1 MGFFFFSGEGCI
13 VFLFFVGG
21 NGLLTGRVRHASY
34 SPMAVYGKTVC
45 LSTVSEEDLTSS
57 LGALSAGVTIPPPH
71 DFVDRFCRKRTNY
84 FRTKNVDI
92 IADPD
97 DFLKGF
103 QPGDIAIY
111 KDFIK
116 QKHWAWFV
124 PPAVSTDTPSSVS
137 TTVKEAAETLTA
149 DSARQEVS
157 FVDLAVNGVSRLFAP
172 AGESPD
178 SSSECSQ
185 HGSPRS
191 SPRLNRGVLLH
202 NQGVVASAAIASPG
216 LQVNRPTNNNAAGG
230 ASASLDLSVV
240 MQQQQVF
247 IENNFREMRRSIGCD
262 MDVKLGA
269 AQQQNIQNFD
279 DIKQIQQSKF
289 DQLEQKTAQMQSQ
302 IQSVGAQVKSLQLSL
317 NKLATKD
324 ELAAV
329 QNNADFRIGEVEQYL
344 DATRQEMESRCQRM
358 DDSIHD
364 LSARVISVERKQSA
378 AVQQVPDARS
388 DSRSVRQPVS
398 LGVSDRI
405 EMYHTPVGMGEFPRP
420 VLHSTMRKMAE
431 GPPISVSTHFTPI
444 SSMLDLGSG
453 LGAHIHSGTPATVDV
468 SGGAFGSVSN
478 GVYRPF
484 LPTGVAPALGVAPSM
499 SVPTANAPC
508 SVANTHG
515 AVLPTIQPG
524 GIMAPSVSSN
534 TTRASSADQS
544 SRLNNSRNTSVR
556 VKEPSVK
563 MPSFDAETGNWTSF
577 IQDFE
582 DMVIEMNWEGIE
594 LNKLKVCLEG
604 KAKQVYRSFDNST
617 KNSYVAVRDQ
627 FNALYGDIDER
638 GAATAKLFHIK
649 QRADQDLNSFVSDIT
664 VLANKAFPT
673 DKDSAQVQAKEAFL
687 KGCIHQSETD
697 FVFKMGKCTTLK
709 EAVCE
714 VKRLVETASNKKAAM
729 VRAFSPSRPDRFSGN
744 KASASNF
751 SEGRRYDGQ
760 SPDRGR
766 DSFSSQDRRNFSP
779 DRDRRNFSRES
790 GRRDFSP
797 NRGRRDFSPRG
808 CRDLSPE
815 QSRSHFPSS
824 RSQGY
829 GRHLSADYNSRRNFS
844 PDAPRDNRFSGN
856 QYQLSAG
863 RDRVEFAPES
873 RQSKS
878 QGGFSYRDESPSRPR
893 GGYSEGN
900 SVAQSARWIGADPN
914 SLPEWSYQLTEQIMK
929 AVQDNALKNN
939 PDKNFYGDSSRG
951 GTRDDSSGSS
961 RTFAPNYSPGSYN
974 YYKSPPRSGRSSPG
988 GSSSGYSANRRP
1000 SGPCFRCGQL
1010 GHFARECS
1018 FPPSPGRADQDGDWR
1033 SPSSSPKTV
1042 RFADGKRD
1050 QPKL

>member
-1 MGFFFFSGEGCI
+1 M
-13 VFLFFVGG
+13 GG

-34 SPMAVYGKTVC
+34 SPMAVHGKTVC
-45 LSTVSEEDLTSS
+45 LSTVSEKDLTSS
-57 LGALSAGVTIPPPH
+57 LGALSAGVTIPPPY
-71 DFVDRFCRKRTNY
+71 DFVDRFCRKRANY

-97 DFLKGF
+97 DFLRGF

-149 DSARQEVS
+149 DSARQQVL
-157 FVDLAVNGVSRLFAP
+157 FVDWAVSGVSCLFAP

-185 HGSPRS
+185 SGSPRS
-191 SPRLNRGVLLH
+191 SPRPNRGVLLH
-202 NQGVVASAAIASPG
+202 NQGIVASAASASSG
-216 LQVNRPTNNNAAGG
+216 LQVNQPADNNFVGG
-230 ASASLDLSVV
+230 APACLDLTVIL
-240 MQQQQVF
+240 QQQKVLF
-247 IENNFREMRRSIGCD
+247 DNNHREIGCD
-262 MDVKLGA
+262 MDDKLRA
-269 AQQQNIQNFD
+269 AQQQNRRNFD
-279 DIKQIQQSKF
+279 QITQIQKTQF
-289 DQLEQKTAQMQSQ
+289 DKLKQETAQMQLQ
-302 IQSVGAQVKSLQLSL
+302 IRSVDAQVKGLQLSL

-329 QNNADFRIGEVEQYL
+329 QNNADFRIGEVEQCL

-364 LSARVISVERKQSA
+364 LSDRVTSVERKQSA
-378 AVQQVPDARS
+378 ADQQVPDARS

-398 LGVSDRI
+398 LGVSDHI
-405 EMYHTPVGMGEFPRP
+405 DMYHNPVGMGEFPRP
-420 VLHSTMRKMAE
+420 VLHSTMRKVAE

-453 LGAHIHSGTPATVDV
+453 LGAHIHSGTPAAAVDV

-478 GVYRPF
+478 GVYCPF
-484 LPTGVAPALGVAPSM
+484 LPAGVAPALGVAL
-499 SVPTANAPC
+499 SVSIPTANAPC
-508 SVANTHG
+508 SVANTHS

-582 DMVIEMNWEGIE
+582 DMVIELNWEGIE

-604 KAKQVYRSFDNST
+604 KAKHVYRSFDDST

-627 FNALYGDIDER
+627 FTALYGDIDER

-649 QRADQDLNSFVSDIT
+649 QRADQDLNSFVSYIT

-687 KGCIHQSETD
+687 KGCIHQSDTD
-697 FVFKMGKCTTLK
+697 FVFKMGKCATLK

-714 VKRLVETASNKKAAM
+714 VKRLVETASNKKAAT

-751 SEGRRYDGQ
+751 SEGQRYDGQ

-766 DSFSSQDRRNFSP
+766 NSFSSQDRRNFSP

-790 GRRDFSP
+790 ERRDFSP
-797 NRGRRDFSPRG
+797 KRGRRDFSPRG
-808 CRDLSPE
+808 RRELSPE

-829 GRHLSADYNSRRNFS
+829 GRHLSSDYNSRRNFS
-844 PDAPRDNRFSGN
+844 PDAPR
-856 QYQLSAG
+856 
-863 RDRVEFAPES
+863 
-873 RQSKS
+873 
-878 QGGFSYRDESPSRPR
+878 
-893 GGYSEGN
+893 
-900 SVAQSARWIGADPN
+900 
-914 SLPEWSYQLTEQIMK
+914 
-929 AVQDNALKNN
+929 
-939 PDKNFYGDSSRG
+939 
-951 GTRDDSSGSS
+951 
-961 RTFAPNYSPGSYN
+961 
-974 YYKSPPRSGRSSPG
+974 
-988 GSSSGYSANRRP
+988 
-1000 SGPCFRCGQL
+1000 
-1010 GHFARECS
+1010 
-1018 FPPSPGRADQDGDWR
+1018 
-1033 SPSSSPKTV
+1033 
-1042 RFADGKRD
+1042 
-1050 QPKL
+1050 

>member
-1 MGFFFFSGEGCI
+1 MS
-13 VFLFFVGG
+13 V
-21 NGLLTGRVRHASY
+21 H
-34 SPMAVYGKTVC
+34 GKTVC
-45 LSTVSEEDLTSS
+45 LSTVSKEDLTSS
-57 LGALSAGVTIPPPH
+57 LGALSTGGTIPPPH
-71 DFVDRFCRKRTNY
+71 DFVDRFCRKRANY
-84 FRTKNVDI
+84 FRTKNVGI

-97 DFLKGF
+97 DFLRGF

-124 PPAVSTDTPSSVS
+124 PPVVSTDTPSSVS

-149 DSARQEVS
+149 DSARQQVP
-157 FVDLAVNGVSRLFAP
+157 FVDLAVNGVSRFFAP
-172 AGESPD
+172 AGDSPD

-191 SPRLNRGVLLH
+191 SPRQNRGVLLH
-202 NQGVVASAAIASPG
+202 NQGIDTSAAIASPG
-216 LQVNRPTNNNAAGG
+216 LQVNRPTDNNSAGG
-230 ASASLDLSVV
+230 ASASQDLSVF
-240 MQQQQVF
+240 MQQQQVLL
-247 IENNFREMRRSIGCD
+247 ENNFREMRRDIGCD

-269 AQQQNIQNFD
+269 AQQQNRQYFD

-289 DQLEQKTAQMQSQ
+289 DKLEQKTAQMQLQ
-302 IQSVGAQVKSLQLSL
+302 IQSVDAQVKGLQLSL

-329 QNNADFRIGEVEQYL
+329 QNNADFRIGEVEQCL

-358 DDSIHD
+358 DESIHD
-364 LSARVISVERKQSA
+364 LGDRVTSVERKQAA
-378 AVQQVPDARS
+378 AVQQVTDARS

-398 LGVSDRI
+398 LGVSDHI
-405 EMYHTPVGMGEFPRP
+405 DMYHTPVGMGEFPRP
-420 VLHSTMRKMAE
+420 VLQSTMRKVTG

-453 LGAHIHSGTPATVDV
+453 LGAHIHSATPAAAVDV

-478 GVYRPF
+478 GVYRSF
-484 LPTGVAPALGVAPSM
+484 LPAGVAPAPGVAPSV
-499 SVPTANAPC
+499 SIPTANTPC
-508 SVANTHG
+508 SVAHTHG

-556 VKEPSVK
+556 VKEPTVK

-577 IQDFE
+577 LQDFE

-604 KAKQVYRSFDNST
+604 KAKQVYRSFDDST
-617 KNSYVAVRDQ
+617 KNSYAAVRDQ
-627 FNALYGDIDER
+627 FTALYGDIDER

-709 EAVCE
+709 EAVGE
-714 VKRLVETASNKKAAM
+714 VKRLVETASNKKAAT

-744 KASASNF
+744 KAPASNF

-790 GRRDFSP
+790 GRRVFSP

-808 CRDLSPE
+808 RRNFSPE
-815 QSRSHFPSS
+815 QSRSHLPSS
-824 RSQGY
+824 RAQGY
-829 GRHLSADYNSRRNFS
+829 GRNLSSDYNSRRNFS

-856 QYQLSAG
+856 QYQSSAG
-863 RDRVEFAPES
+863 RDRVEFAPDS

-878 QGGFSYRDESPSRPR
+878 QGGFSYRDGSPSRSR

-900 SVAQSARWIGADPN
+900 SVAQSARWLAADPN
-914 SLPEWSYQLTEQIMK
+914 NMPEWTYQLTEQIMK
-929 AVQDNALKNN
+929 AVQDNTLKNN
-939 PDKNFYGDSSRG
+939 PDKNFSCDSSRG
-951 GTRDDSSGSS
+951 STRDDSSVSG
-961 RTFAPNYSPGSYN
+961 RTFAPNYSSGSYT

-988 GSSSGYSANRRP
+988 GSSSGYNSHRRP

-1018 FPPSPGRADQDGDWR
+1018 LPPSPGRADQDGDWR

-1050 QPKL
+1050 QPKLWGLRRLVAPLSPYIQTRYVSIVRFLCQTGRDR

>member
-1 MGFFFFSGEGCI
+1 M
-13 VFLFFVGG
+13 LA
-21 NGLLTGRVRHASY
+21 GRVRHASY
-34 SPMAVYGKTVC
+34 SPMSVHGMTVC

-57 LGALSAGVTIPPPH
+57 LGVLSTGGTIPPPH
-71 DFVDRFCRKRTNY
+71 DVVDRFCRKRANY
-84 FRTKNVDI
+84 FRTKNVGI

-97 DFLKGF
+97 DFLRGF

-111 KDFIK
+111 KDFIRQK
-116 QKHWAWFV
+116 QWAWSV
-124 PPAVSTDTPSSVS
+124 PPAVSSDTPSSVS

-149 DSARQEVS
+149 DSARQQVS
-157 FVDLAVNGVSRLFAP
+157 FVDSAVSGVSRLFAP

-178 SSSECSQ
+178 SSSECSRS
-185 HGSPRS
+185 GSPRS

-202 NQGVVASAAIASPG
+202 NQGLVTSAASASTG
-216 LQVNRPTNNNAAGG
+216 LQVNQPADNNSVGG
-230 ASASLDLSVV
+230 APAYQDLTVIL
-240 MQQQQVF
+240 QQQKILF
-247 IENNFREMRRSIGCD
+247 DNNRREIGCD
-262 MDVKLGA
+262 MDDKLRS
-269 AQQQNIQNFD
+269 AQQQNRRDFD
-279 DIKQIQQSKF
+279 QITQIQKSQF
-289 DQLEQKTAQMQSQ
+289 DKLEQETAQMQIQ
-302 IQSVGAQVKSLQLSL
+302 IQSVDAQIKGLQFSL

-329 QNNADFRIGEVEQYL
+329 QNNADFRIGEVEQCL

-358 DDSIHD
+358 DESIHD
-364 LSARVISVERKQSA
+364 LGDRVTSVERKQSA
-378 AVQQVPDARS
+378 AFQQVTDARS

-398 LGVSDRI
+398 LGVRDHI
-405 EMYHTPVGMGEFPRP
+405 DMYHTPVGMGEFPRP
-420 VLHSTMRKMAE
+420 VLQSTMRKVTE

-453 LGAHIHSGTPATVDV
+453 LGAHIHSATPAAAVDV

-478 GVYRPF
+478 GVYRSF
-484 LPTGVAPALGVAPSM
+484 LPAGVAPAPGVAPSV
-499 SVPTANAPC
+499 SIPTANTPC
-508 SVANTHG
+508 SVAHTHS

-534 TTRASSADQS
+534 TTRANSADQS
-544 SRLNNSRNTSVR
+544 SRLNNSRNASVR

-577 IQDFE
+577 LQDFE

-604 KAKQVYRSFDNST
+604 KAKQVYRSFDDST
-617 KNSYVAVRDQ
+617 KNRYVAVRDQ
-627 FNALYGDIDER
+627 FTALYGDIDER

-709 EAVCE
+709 EAVGE
-714 VKRLVETASNKKAAM
+714 VKRLFETASNKKAVT
-729 VRAFSPSRPDRFSGN
+729 VRAFSPSQPDRFSGN

-760 SPDRGR
+760 APDRGR
-766 DSFSSQDRRNFSP
+766 NSFSSQDRRSFSP

-808 CRDLSPE
+808 RRDFSPE
-815 QSRSHFPSS
+815 QSRSHLPSS
-824 RSQGY
+824 RAQGY
-829 GRHLSADYNSRRNFS
+829 GRNLSSDYNSQNFS
-844 PDAPRDNRFSGN
+844 PDAPGDNRFSSN
-856 QYQLSAG
+856 QYQSSAG
-863 RDRVEFAPES
+863 LDRVEFAPDS

-878 QGGFSYRDESPSRPR
+878 QGGFSYRDGSPSRSR

-900 SVAQSARWIGADPN
+900 SVAQSARWLATDPN
-914 SLPEWSYQLTEQIMK
+914 NLPKWTYQLTEQIMK

-939 PDKNFYGDSSRG
+939 PDKKFSCDSSRG
-951 GTRDDSSGSS
+951 STRDDSSVSG
-961 RTFAPNYSPGSYN
+961 RTFAPNYSSGSYT

-988 GSSSGYSANRRP
+988 GSSSGYNSHRRP

-1018 FPPSPGRADQDGDWR
+1018 LPPSPGRADQDGDWR

-1042 RFADGKRD
+1042 KFADGNRD
-1050 QPKL
+1050 QPKLWGLRRLVVP